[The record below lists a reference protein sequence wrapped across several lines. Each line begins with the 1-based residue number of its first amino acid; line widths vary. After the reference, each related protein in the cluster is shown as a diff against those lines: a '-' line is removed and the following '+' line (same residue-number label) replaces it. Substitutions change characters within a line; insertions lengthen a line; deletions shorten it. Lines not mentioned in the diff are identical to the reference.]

1 MLKRLRT
8 QFVAVIMVIV
18 TIMLCTV
25 FGMLYF
31 FTKSNLEQES
41 LAMMRAVPVGM
52 IAPGQPLAPFARPEE
67 EPEQVRLPFF
77 VVQEEKDGTLSAIG
91 IGYYDLAPGESFDQV
106 FFTRADPGGDPVW
119 QTIWRT
125 GAISSAL
132 FCV

>member
-18 TIMLCTV
+18 TIMLV
-25 FGMLYF
+25 YGLWNALF
-31 FTKSNLEQES
+31 FHQSNLEQES

-77 VVQEEKDGTLSAIG
+77 VVQEERMGRCPPSASDIM
-91 IGYYDLAPGESFDQV
+91 IWLPASPLTRSFYK
-106 FFTRADPGGDPVW
+106 
-119 QTIWRT
+119 
-125 GAISSAL
+125 S
-132 FCV
+132 

>member
-77 VVQEEKDGTLSAIG
+77 VVQEEKDGRCPPSASDIM
-91 IGYYDLAPGESFDQV
+91 IWLPASPLTRSFYK
-106 FFTRADPGGDPVW
+106 
-119 QTIWRT
+119 
-125 GAISSAL
+125 S
-132 FCV
+132 